1 MAPPDAMRG
10 RPLQTLVSDGD
21 TDWRD
26 EVFLQI
32 SESQCGRAIRTKRW
46 KYSVRAPDKSGRA
59 PASDVY
65 VEDYLYDL
73 EADPFERDNLVA
85 DPDLGE
91 VRETLA
97 RTLKRHILEA
107 EGLEPQILSQAEY
120 GGSPVQE

>member
-1 MAPPDAMRG
+1 
-10 RPLQTLVSDGD
+10 
-21 TDWRD
+21 
-26 EVFLQI
+26 
-32 SESQCGRAIRTKRW
+32 
-46 KYSVRAPDKSGRA
+46 
-59 PASDVY
+59 

-91 VRETLA
+91 VRKTLA

-107 EGLEPQILSQAEY
+107 EGMEPQILSQAEY